1 MRLVDVLYVYSPPG
15 RRTLEIS
22 LSLSL
27 INLFLSLSRREI
39 LSEFSTLYI
48 YICMYIRFE
57 IGCWGCPQISSTM
70 VAKIEVSREAF
81 TRECNFVYVSMD
93 KWRSNRTI
101 SIWTKR
107 RDFRAGHV
115 RVVVKEKKKKTI
127 GHSIP
132 MRVLLSARAERET
145 FIFCKICKINLWS
158 DMYI

>member
-115 RVVVKEKKKKTI
+115 RVVVKEKKKKENDRSFDS
-127 GHSIP
+127 HAS
-132 MRVLLSARAERET
+132 
-145 FIFCKICKINLWS
+145 FIVRTSGTRDFYFL
-158 DMYI
+158 